1 MTLDVK
7 KYLNENYPEEDLRII
22 DGFDEAFVGVG
33 YHFHKAVTCYDK
45 DKMIE
50 ILIRDDMTWEE
61 ALEYFEFN
69 IVRGIAYLGDQVP
82 VIIEKPD
89 TDGSDG
95 EDL

>member
-1 MTLDVK
+1 MTIDVK
-7 KYLNENYPEEDLRII
+7 KYLDENYSEEELRII

-33 YHFHKAVTCYDK
+33 YQFHKAVTCYDK

-50 ILIRDDMTWEE
+50 ILIREGMSFEE

-69 IVRGIAYLGDQVP
+69 IVRGIAYLGEQAP
-82 VIIEKPD
+82 IIIEIPD
-89 TDGSDG
+89 TDDYNG